1 MTMLRTSTIEKVMI
15 EKSRIVLLSW
25 KQCCLADER
34 VLGRGISGRR
44 KGVTGTMA
52 DWPVKNTDVA
62 ATIRSPSAPE
72 PGIISAE
79 RLFNS
84 SDPLENEDD
93 DHSAVSLTALGAA
106 EFERMLSY
114 VQFRVLSLKVI
125 NNCVGT
131 RFEKQKGNK
140 MAHSVSHRALA
151 TAIEGLPDRVPSPVC
166 RCCRPRGKDRIS

>member
-52 DWPVKNTDVA
+52 DWLVKNTDVA

-84 SDPLENEDD
+84 SDPLKSVD
-93 DHSAVSLTALGAA
+93 DHSVVSLTALGAA
-106 EFERMLSY
+106 EIERMLAY

-131 RFEKQKGNK
+131 RFEK
-140 MAHSVSHRALA
+140 
-151 TAIEGLPDRVPSPVC
+151 
-166 RCCRPRGKDRIS
+166 